1 MPKQHIE
8 AHGLTFLKPGHKS
21 VKAIREK
28 HGEANIH
35 GTKVWDS
42 SFVLMDYLLL
52 DPIPSHRVVFD
63 IGCGWGPTTFFL
75 QKHFHSKVMSID
87 ADKSVKPYLQL
98 HGELNGFKPVFWQ
111 RKLHQLSRDDL
122 SMADT
127 IVGGDICF
135 WDSLRDD
142 WMKLIKRADKAG
154 VRQVLIADPGR
165 QPFYDL
171 AEWAKSRYD
180 AELWEHDI
188 RKPIKASRYVLEV
201 NLNPD
206 EAE

>member
-1 MPKQHIE
+1 LAKHE
-8 AHGLTFLKPGHKS
+8 LTAHGLTFLKPGHKRI
-21 VKAIREK
+21 KALKDEF
-28 HGEANIH
+28 GEANLH

-52 DPIPSHRVVFD
+52 DPIPKDRVVFD
-63 IGCGWGPTTFFL
+63 IGCGWGPTSLFL
-75 QKHFHSKVMSID
+75 LKHFSSRVLSID
-87 ADKSVKPYLQL
+87 ADDSVEPYLKL
-98 HGELNGFKPVFWQ
+98 HGELNGFDPIFWQ
-111 RKLHQLSRDDL
+111 RKLNQLKKEDL
-122 SMADT
+122 AMADT

-135 WDSLRDD
+135 WDELRDD
-142 WMKLIKRADKAG
+142 WWKLLKRAKKVG

-171 AEWAKSRYD
+171 AHWAKERFD

-188 RKPIKASRYVLEV
+188 KEPLKASKYVLEV

-206 EAE
+206 TP

>member
-1 MPKQHIE
+1 MPKQQIE
-8 AHGLTFLKPGHKS
+8 AHGLTFLTPEHPS
-21 VKAIREK
+21 VRAIRDEK
-28 HGEANIH
+28 GEANIH

-52 DPIPSHRVVFD
+52 DPIPKRRVVFD
-63 IGCGWGPTTFFL
+63 IGCGWGPTTYFL
-75 QKHFHSKVMSID
+75 KKHFHSKVMSID
-87 ADKSVKPYLQL
+87 ADKSVEPYLRL
-98 HGELNGFKPVFWQ
+98 HGELNGFRPVFWQ

-142 WMKLIKRADKAG
+142 WMKLIKRANKAG

-171 AEWAKSRYD
+171 ADWAKSRFD

-188 RKPIKASRYVLEV
+188 RKPIKASRYVLEI

-206 EAE
+206 